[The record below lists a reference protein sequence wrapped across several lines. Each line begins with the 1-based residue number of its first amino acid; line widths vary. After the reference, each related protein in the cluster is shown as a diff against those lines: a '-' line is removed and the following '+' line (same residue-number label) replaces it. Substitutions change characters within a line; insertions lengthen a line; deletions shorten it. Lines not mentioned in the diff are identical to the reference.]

1 MTIHVK
7 SKLVVCKILYF
18 SRKSSYHRPYV
29 NAIFTEQL
37 SLGGDGPTVAVKDT
51 IDIAGFPTR
60 AGSRARADVAAA
72 GRHADAVAQLLAAG
86 CRIVGKTNLHE
97 FAYGVTGINDWTGT
111 PLNARFP
118 DRVPGGSS
126 SGSAAAVAAEL
137 VDFSLGTDT
146 GGSIRVPAACC
157 GVVGFKPTFGRL
169 SRTGVYPPMSSLDC
183 VGPFART
190 VTTVEGA
197 MSILD
202 PTFIPTAAPSRP
214 MIGVVSVKADPTLAA
229 AVERALHALGANCT
243 PIELP
248 GLSPAFEAA
257 LTIIGA
263 EMWAAVGAYAGAP
276 GIGADVR
283 ARLLSTQHIRPAD
296 VAQAERIRVA
306 FTREVDA
313 ALERADALV
322 LPTMPAETLTLAA
335 ARDARSTLGLTAFVR
350 PFNLSGHPAI
360 SLPLPASNGF
370 SAGLQLVGRRG
381 GDVELCALAREFE
394 RAL

>member
-1 MTIHVK
+1 
-7 SKLVVCKILYF
+7 
-18 SRKSSYHRPYV
+18 
-29 NAIFTEQL
+29 
-37 SLGGDGPTVAVKDT
+37 
-51 IDIAGFPTR
+51 
-60 AGSRARADVAAA
+60 
-72 GRHADAVAQLLAAG
+72 LLAAG

-214 MIGVVSVKADPTLAA
+214 MIGVVSVKADPTIAA

-322 LPTMPAETLTLAA
+322 LPTMPAETLTLPQHVMHVPRWASPPSCVPSTF
-335 ARDARSTLGLTAFVR
+335 RDTPQSACRFPRAMAFPPDCNWSDVAEAMSNCARSL
-350 PFNLSGHPAI
+350 
-360 SLPLPASNGF
+360 
-370 SAGLQLVGRRG
+370 
-381 GDVELCALAREFE
+381 REFE